1 LARIRNTFK
10 TRILD
15 AVAQGKLY
23 NNNVFKQ
30 YFKESIL
37 RVEENVA
44 NQGSLVKLD
53 FSKAEYYC
61 MPLFL

>member
-1 LARIRNTFK
+1 MIQINVIKRKKDTWYLAEFKTKHFK

-30 YFKESIL
+30 HFKGL
-37 RVEENVA
+37 
-44 NQGSLVKLD
+44 
-53 FSKAEYYC
+53 
-61 MPLFL
+61 